1 MANPVKKVPLR
12 RCIATQTQAP
22 KKDLMR
28 IVRTPEGEV
37 KLDLTGKANGR
48 GAYLLKSL
56 EAIELAQKRLSL
68 KRALECE
75 IPDTLYDVLKE
86 VVLGRK

>member
-1 MANPVKKVPLR
+1 LVAPIKKVPLR

-22 KKDLMR
+22 KKDLIR

-37 KLDLTGKANGR
+37 KIDLTGKANGR

-56 EAIELAQKRLSL
+56 EAIDLAQKRLSL

-75 IPDTLYDVLKE
+75 IPETLFEQLKE
-86 VVLGRK
+86 VILGRK

>member
-1 MANPVKKVPLR
+1 MGAPIKKVPLR

-22 KKDLMR
+22 KKDLIR

-37 KLDLTGKANGR
+37 KIDLTGKANGR

-56 EAIELAQKRLSL
+56 EAIDLAQKRLSL

-75 IPDTLYDVLKE
+75 IPETLFEQLKE
-86 VVLGRK
+86 VILGRK